1 MVATIIDSVKRFF
14 RKGGVLKWLIA
25 INVALFLI
33 ISLFGVFT
41 KLTGIDIFPIGYFL
55 SLPSEIAVFLYR
67 PWTIAT
73 YMFTQY
79 NFLHILFNMLCLY
92 WFGQVLLLTLSDRH
106 LLWLYIVGGV
116 FGGVFYLLIYNLLPT
131 FSGVAATLC
140 GSSASV
146 LAIMS
151 AAALRSPDYEMNL
164 LLIGAVKLKWI
175 AVVAIVMAV
184 IGIGGNNSG
193 GEIAHLGGL
202 FAGMLFGVTLRSGK
216 DITKFSIGFFNKK
229 NNVAK
234 TRKINAS
241 RTATAMTNHRDDMAR
256 LDELLDKIK
265 QSGYKSLIRKER
277 DELEALSKR
286 LQK

>member
-1 MVATIIDSVKRFF
+1 MASIIDGIKRFF
-14 RKGGVLKWLIA
+14 YKGGALKWLIA
-25 INVALFLI
+25 INVGIFLLV
-33 ISLFGVFT
+33 SLFDVFV
-41 KLTGIDIFPIGYFL
+41 KLSGIDIFPKEDFL
-55 SLPSEIAVFLYR
+55 SLPSEMIKFFSR

-116 FGGVFYLLIYNLLPT
+116 FGGVFYLLIYNLLPS
-131 FSGVAATLC
+131 FSLEYAKLC

-146 LAIMS
+146 LAIMA

-175 AVVAIVMAV
+175 ATVAIVMAV
-184 IGIGGNNSG
+184 IGIGGGNSG

-202 FAGMLFGVTLRSGK
+202 FAGILFGVILKRGK
-216 DITKFSIGFFNKK
+216 DLTKFGIGFFKK
-229 NNVAK
+229 NGVGS
-234 TRKINAS
+234 RKIKVS
-241 RTATAMTNHRDDMAR
+241 RAATVMTNRREDIAR

-265 QSGYKSLIRKER
+265 LSGYTSLTRKER
-277 DELEALSKR
+277 VELESLSKR

>member
-1 MVATIIDSVKRFF
+1 MVASFIDSVKRFF
-14 RKGGVLKWLIA
+14 RNGGVLKWLIA
-25 INVALFLI
+25 INVGLFLI
-33 ISLFGVFT
+33 ISLSGIFS
-41 KLTGIDIFPIGYFL
+41 KLSGIDIFSIDYFL
-55 SLPSEIAVFLYR
+55 SLPSEITMFLYR

-116 FGGVFYLLIYNLLPT
+116 FGGVFYLLIYNLVPA
-131 FSGVAATLC
+131 FSGVVATLC

-146 LAIMS
+146 LAIMV

-175 AVVAIVMAV
+175 AVVAIVMSV

-193 GEIAHLGGL
+193 GEIAHIGGL
-202 FAGMLFGVTLRSGK
+202 FAGMLFGLMLRRGK
-216 DITKFSIGFFNKK
+216 DITKVSIVVSSKK
-229 NNVAK
+229 SDEAK
-234 TRKINAS
+234 SRKINAS
-241 RTATAMTNHRDDMAR
+241 RTATAMINHRDDMAR

-265 QSGYKSLIRKER
+265 QSGYKSLTRKER
-277 DELEALSKR
+277 DELETLSKR

>member
-1 MVATIIDSVKRFF
+1 MVASFIDSVKRFF
-14 RKGGVLKWLIA
+14 RNGGVLKWLIT
-25 INVALFLI
+25 INIGIFLI
-33 ISLFGVFT
+33 ISLSGIFV
-41 KLTGIDIFPIGYFL
+41 KLSGIDIFSIDSFL
-55 SLPSEIAVFLYR
+55 SLPSKITDFLCR

-146 LAIMS
+146 LAIMV

-175 AVVAIVMAV
+175 AVVAIVMSV

-193 GEIAHLGGL
+193 GEIAHIGGL
-202 FAGMLFGVTLRSGK
+202 FAGMLFGLMLRRGK
-216 DITKFSIGFFNKK
+216 DITKIGAGFSSKK
-229 NNVAK
+229 GNEAK

-241 RTATAMTNHRDDMAR
+241 RTATVMTNHRDDMAR

-265 QSGYKSLIRKER
+265 QSGYKSLTRKER
-277 DELEALSKR
+277 DELETLSKR

>member
-1 MVATIIDSVKRFF
+1 MVASIIDSLKRFF
-14 RKGGVLKWLIA
+14 RNGGILKWLIA
-25 INVALFLI
+25 INICLFLI
-33 ISLFGVFT
+33 ISLFGVFV
-41 KLTGIDIFPIGYFL
+41 KLTGIGIFSIGDFL
-55 SLPSEIAVFLYR
+55 SLPSEITMFLCR
-67 PWTIAT
+67 PWTIVT

-106 LLWLYIVGGV
+106 LLWLYLVGGV

-131 FSGVAATLC
+131 FSSVAATLC

-146 LAIMS
+146 LAIMV

-175 AVVAIVMAV
+175 ALVAIVMAV

-193 GEIAHLGGL
+193 GEIAHLGGV
-202 FAGMLFGVTLRSGK
+202 FAGILFGVMLRRGK
-216 DITKFSIGFFNKK
+216 DITKVGIGFSNKRT
-229 NNVAK
+229 NVAK

-241 RTATAMTNHRDDMAR
+241 RTATVMTNHRDDMTR

-265 QSGYKSLIRKER
+265 QSGYKSLTRKER
-277 DELEALSKR
+277 DELEGLSKR

>member
-1 MVATIIDSVKRFF
+1 MASFIDSVKRFF
-14 RKGGVLKWLIA
+14 RNGGVLKWLIT
-25 INVALFLI
+25 INIGIFLI
-33 ISLFGVFT
+33 ISLSGIFV
-41 KLTGIDIFPIGYFL
+41 KLSGIDIFSIDSFL
-55 SLPSEIAVFLYR
+55 SLPSKITDFLCR

-116 FGGVFYLLIYNLLPT
+116 FGGVFYLLIYNLVPT
-131 FSGVAATLC
+131 FSGVAAILC

-146 LAIMS
+146 LAIMV

-175 AVVAIVMAV
+175 AVVAIVMSV

-193 GEIAHLGGL
+193 GEIAHIGGL
-202 FAGMLFGVTLRSGK
+202 FAGMLFGLMLRRGK
-216 DITKFSIGFFNKK
+216 DITKIGVGFSSK
-229 NNVAK
+229 NGNEAK

-241 RTATAMTNHRDDMAR
+241 RTATVMTNHRDDMAR

-265 QSGYKSLIRKER
+265 QSGYKSLTRKER
-277 DELEALSKR
+277 DELETLSKR

>member
-1 MVATIIDSVKRFF
+1 MVATFIDSVKRFF

-116 FGGVFYLLIYNLLPT
+116 FGGVFYLLIYNLVPA

-146 LAIMS
+146 LAIMV

-175 AVVAIVMAV
+175 AVVAIVMSV

-193 GEIAHLGGL
+193 GEIAHIGGL
-202 FAGMLFGVTLRSGK
+202 FAGMLFGLMLRRGK
-216 DITKFSIGFFNKK
+216 DITKVSIVVSSKK
-229 NNVAK
+229 SDEAK
-234 TRKINAS
+234 SRKINAS
-241 RTATAMTNHRDDMAR
+241 RTATAMINHRDDMAR

-265 QSGYKSLIRKER
+265 QSGYKSLTRKER
-277 DELEALSKR
+277 DELETLSKR

>member
-1 MVATIIDSVKRFF
+1 MVASFIDSVKRFF
-14 RKGGVLKWLIA
+14 RNGGVLKWLIT
-25 INVALFLI
+25 INIGIFLI
-33 ISLFGVFT
+33 ISLSGIFV
-41 KLTGIDIFPIGYFL
+41 KLSGIDIFSIDSFL
-55 SLPSEIAVFLYR
+55 SLPSKITDFLCR

-116 FGGVFYLLIYNLLPT
+116 FGGVFYLLIYNLVPT
-131 FSGVAATLC
+131 FSGVAAILC

-146 LAIMS
+146 LAIMV

-175 AVVAIVMAV
+175 AVVAIVMSV

-193 GEIAHLGGL
+193 GEIAHIGGL
-202 FAGMLFGVTLRSGK
+202 FAGMLFGLMLRRGK
-216 DITKFSIGFFNKK
+216 DITKIGVGFSSK
-229 NNVAK
+229 NGNEAK

-241 RTATAMTNHRDDMAR
+241 RTATVMTNHRDDMAR

-265 QSGYKSLIRKER
+265 QSGYKSLTRKER
-277 DELEALSKR
+277 DELETLSKR

>member
-1 MVATIIDSVKRFF
+1 MVASFIDSVKRFF
-14 RKGGVLKWLIA
+14 RNGGVLKWLIT
-25 INVALFLI
+25 INIGIFLI
-33 ISLFGVFT
+33 ISLSGIFV
-41 KLTGIDIFPIGYFL
+41 KLSGIDIFSIDSFL
-55 SLPSEIAVFLYR
+55 SLPSKITDFLCR

-116 FGGVFYLLIYNLLPT
+116 FGGVFYLLIYNLVPT

-146 LAIMS
+146 LAIMV

-175 AVVAIVMAV
+175 AVVAIVMSV

-193 GEIAHLGGL
+193 GEIAHIGGL
-202 FAGMLFGVTLRSGK
+202 FAGMLFGLMLRRGK
-216 DITKFSIGFFNKK
+216 DITKIGVGFSSK
-229 NNVAK
+229 NGNEAK

-241 RTATAMTNHRDDMAR
+241 RTATVMTNHRDDMAR

-265 QSGYKSLIRKER
+265 QSGYKSLTRKER
-277 DELEALSKR
+277 DELETLSKR